1 MIVYLNIPFEDL
13 SVAKQHGVKWDLDKR
28 MWFIKDHPLM
38 LEKCVEPELHPFVQ
52 LFGKWF
58 ATKMTKIKYPR
69 IKRRTQI
76 GRAHV

>member
-1 MIVYLNIPFEDL
+1 
-13 SVAKQHGVKWDLDKR
+13 